1 MKKKRN
7 KSSNSKHSN
16 KYKRD
21 KLPKKNK
28 ECREIQYYYYSS
40 KGKIFQLVYSY
51 LKENYLLKEGEE
63 TINKNYKY

>member
-16 KYKRD
+16 KYERD
-21 KLPKKNK
+21 KLPKKNE
-28 ECREIQYYYYSS
+28 ECREIQCYYYSS

-51 LKENYLLKEGEE
+51 LEENYRLKEGEE
-63 TINKNYKY
+63 TINKDYKY